1 MRHRPPGPTLAAALF
16 GAAAA
21 CIASAAP
28 DSDVLISKLARPTP
42 TTIGFTEIRFS
53 SLLVDPLVVSGT
65 LVYDAR
71 GVLQR
76 SVEAPYRE
84 RTTVRD
90 ESVRVERDGEAART
104 FPLRRAPEL
113 RGLLTSMAGL
123 LAGDSSSIAEHFD
136 VSAAGGDEDWRL
148 DLTPSD
154 DRLREHLR
162 DIVVTG
168 SGSQAHCF
176 IIRDQRGGADFM
188 LLGDVAA
195 RPLPQPLALPALL
208 HHCGAE

>member
-1 MRHRPPGPTLAAALF
+1 MRHRTSGPTLAAALF

-21 CIASAAP
+21 CTASAAP
-28 DSDVLISKLARPTP
+28 DSDVLISKLARQPP
-42 TTIGFTEIRFS
+42 TTIGFTGIRFS
-53 SLLVDPLVVSGT
+53 SLLLDPLVVSGT

-71 GVLQR
+71 GALQR

-90 ESVRVERDGEAART
+90 ENVRVERDGEAVRT
-104 FPLRRAPEL
+104 FALRRAPEL

-136 VSAAGGDEDWRL
+136 VSAAGGDERWRL
-148 DLTPSD
+148 DLTPTD
-154 DRLREHLR
+154 DRLRQHLR
-162 DIVVTG
+162 GILVTG
-168 SGSQAHCF
+168 KGSEAHCF
-176 IIRDQRGGADFM
+176 VIRDQRGGADVM

-195 RPLPQPLALPALL
+195 QPLPKPLALPALL
-208 HHCGAE
+208 QHCGTE